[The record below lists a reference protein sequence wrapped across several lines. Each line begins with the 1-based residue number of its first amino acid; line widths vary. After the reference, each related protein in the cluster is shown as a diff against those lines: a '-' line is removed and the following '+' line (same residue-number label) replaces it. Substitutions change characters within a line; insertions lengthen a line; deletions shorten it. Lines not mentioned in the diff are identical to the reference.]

1 METTAEMVS
10 IAPDVSP
17 EDVWGD
23 AACLVPSGQGQ
34 ALMLPLKRV
43 KEDKPGRS
51 VTAADGDGGLRIGT
65 WTFGQSAAEESPGL
79 EVREI
84 HGDVVRLDPDELE
97 AGRMP
102 RQLVFHEK
110 PASVNESELTG
121 EARNWG
127 RPGKQPILWMLGAGM
142 VVSAVVVGGIIALP
156 SINKPNAARPRSG
169 EPEWV
174 VEPVANGDVMAA
186 MLSRKAEAGNIF
198 REFLTAP
205 SVDAMLPLV
214 RNPDEVA
221 GLIRSKR
228 RMPAL
233 VSDSPPLKIDSWV
246 ARENQSLTYG
256 ILSGKL
262 PDYSGFQTYFT
273 VTGGQLVLDWKA
285 STAYGTADFSQ
296 LMRNQGD
303 PAEIRGWL
311 EPVEFYTVAFPENFH
326 QSYQLASP
334 DRQHVI
340 WAYARRASGVHQSLR
355 AIIKGGYILE
365 GRKEGQKVTVRLA
378 PGPGDSL
385 PGQWE
390 IVELLHKE
398 WIAP

>member
-1 METTAEMVS
+1 MVF

-23 AACLVPSGQGQ
+23 AACLGGQGHS
-34 ALMLPLKRV
+34 LILPLKRE
-43 KEDKPGRS
+43 KQDKSGRS
-51 VTAADGDGGLRIGT
+51 AKTADGNGDGGLRIGT
-65 WTFGQSAAEESPGL
+65 RTFGQSATEESPGL

-84 HGDVVRLDPDELE
+84 HGDVVRLHPDESVAE
-97 AGRMP
+97 RMP
-102 RQLVFHEK
+102 RHVVFHEK
-110 PASVNESELTG
+110 PAGVNESELTG
-121 EARNWG
+121 EARGWG
-127 RPGKQPILWMLGAGM
+127 RHGKQPILWMLGAGT
-142 VVSAVVVGGIIALP
+142 VVTTVVVGAILALP
-156 SINKPNAARPRSG
+156 SVNKPNAARPRSG
-169 EPEWV
+169 DSEWV
-174 VEPVANGDVMAA
+174 VEPVANGEAMAD
-186 MLSRKAEAGNIF
+186 MLSRKAEAGKSF

-214 RNPDEVA
+214 RNSGEVA

-233 VSDSPPLKIDSWV
+233 ALDSPPLKIDSWV

-256 ILSGKL
+256 ILTGTL

-273 VTGGQLVLDWKA
+273 VTGGRLVMDWKA
-285 STAYGTADFSQ
+285 SAAYGTADFPQ

-303 PAEIRGWL
+303 PAEIRCWL
-311 EPVEFYTVAFPENFH
+311 EPVEFYTVAFPENSH

-340 WAYARRASGVHQSLR
+340 WAYARLGSGIHQSLR
-355 AIIKGGYILE
+355 ALIKGGYILE
-365 GRKEGQKVTVRLA
+365 GRKEGEKVTVRLA